1 MLIGCLSSDFKSFSP
16 VVNSHRFDIKPE
28 VKLQEL
34 LNNPAVQAGLAPFLV
49 ALITAV
55 LFQRIKLSG
64 LASDFTIAPLTAAR
78 KIVLLGLVSAAL
90 ALLFHLIQL
99 RQFGSL
105 LPVLGGAA
113 CIWTV
118 QRILQQQPLQPALLW
133 GAGCAAYV
141 AILVWGM
148 DKLSDKEPLRAAS
161 AASALGIGTGGA
173 ALVGAS
179 ALLGQFGLALGSA
192 AAAHLLVQ
200 MIVNKALPTGRIFT
214 LPLAM
219 IAGLTGCVAV
229 LSAQLP
235 WYALPILAAIPFA
248 AWFAPL
254 PRLSVRVQSLLLS
267 MLTFGFA
274 VGAIYVT
281 WRMAGDVPF

>member
-64 LASDFTIAPLTAAR
+64 LAIIAGFAVTIYLASDFTIAPLTAAR

-161 AASALGIGTGGA
+161 AASALATTG
-173 ALVGAS
+173 
-179 ALLGQFGLALGSA
+179 Q
-192 AAAHLLVQ
+192 
-200 MIVNKALPTGRIFT
+200 R
-214 LPLAM
+214 
-219 IAGLTGCVAV
+219 
-229 LSAQLP
+229 
-235 WYALPILAAIPFA
+235 
-248 AWFAPL
+248 
-254 PRLSVRVQSLLLS
+254 
-267 MLTFGFA
+267 
-274 VGAIYVT
+274 
-281 WRMAGDVPF
+281 